1 VFNNVW
7 LKTIEY
13 KHFLKEYKSDPS
25 QSVFSQ
31 MKHLVNDNRN
41 CMTTEL
47 VAAELKIRLNAVL
60 PCVDMYKY
68 ILSNQDLLKAIR
80 SDEKYTFRESCS
92 INLFVCSIIFS

>member
-1 VFNNVW
+1 
-7 LKTIEY
+7 
-13 KHFLKEYKSDPS
+13 
-25 QSVFSQ
+25 
-31 MKHLVNDNRN
+31 
-41 CMTTEL
+41 MTTEL